1 MRACVRGRSFCNL
14 IVVVE
19 KGGGAMM
26 WYECRYSTLD
36 ALIEAVE
43 VNDDE
48 AVFLC
53 ARRGKVELDTVAE
66 EISATAL
73 GLAASCGYYE
83 VTAQLLGLGASVDA
97 AYGPK
102 SMTPF
107 LSAAVE
113 NNIDIVKLFLAGKR
127 PAQDLDD
134 DPLACASASWTGGL
148 LLLNTQRSQSGAS
161 ALLMAVIYKHLSVV
175 DAIFTAVD
183 ALLFPSPTET
193 LDRAND
199 SPDGGGGAGGDGESV
214 TQATTK
220 SAADVAA
227 EVPFLYR
234 VGGAK
239 KIPPALYA
247 LFGVDS
253 TQVKA
258 LGKDVTESGAPVQ
271 PSLLGRMCEAKCFD
285 INHRYRCNNEMFTLL
300 QLAVWW
306 NIEAGL
312 KLLLQHG
319 ADAQCAVLPA
329 EGGDLDADNVI
340 ILAEEPW
347 EWAGVTTLGLAV
359 MLGSHRMVAALVEHG
374 VVLHDNSM
382 GLIMESSNELMAAAF
397 LGRFPLMKYM
407 WSQRH
412 RLLKDR
418 INERVA
424 SGTEAERA
432 KAAVLAEA
440 DQKLNAVLEKN
451 HSISLKD
458 LWSVLQ
464 TVVFRG
470 DLVALAPQTI
480 EALGDTNTV
489 FDELDDDDNAVLDK

>member
-1 MRACVRGRSFCNL
+1 M
-14 IVVVE
+14 
-19 KGGGAMM
+19 
-26 WYECRYSTLD
+26 D

-53 ARRGKVELDTVAE
+53 ARRGKVDLDSVAE

-113 NNIDIVKLFLAGKR
+113 NNVDIINLFLAGKR
-127 PAQDLDD
+127 PSQDLDD

-148 LLLNTQRSQSGAS
+148 LLLETQRSQSGAS

-175 DAIFTAVD
+175 DAIFTAID
-183 ALLFPSPTET
+183 ALVFPGPTDTFE
-193 LDRAND
+193 LAD
-199 SPDGGGGAGGDGESV
+199 SSSAVEPAADVFHEKTA
-214 TQATTK
+214 AK
-220 SAADVAA
+220 SAADAAA
-227 EVPFLYR
+227 EIPFLYR

-239 KIPPALYA
+239 NIPPALYA
-247 LFGVDS
+247 LFGVDA

-258 LGKDVTESGAPVQ
+258 FGKEVTENGAPVQ

-285 INHRYRCNNEMFTLL
+285 INHRYRCNDEMFTLL
-300 QLAVWW
+300 QLAIWW
-306 NIEAGL
+306 KIEAGL

-319 ADAQCAVLPA
+319 ADAQCAVLSA
-329 EGGDLDADNVI
+329 EGDTDSDNVI
-340 ILAEEPW
+340 VLAEEPW

-359 MLGSHRMVAALVEHG
+359 MLGSHSMVAALIQHG

-382 GLIMESSNELMAAAF
+382 GLIMESSDELMAAAF

-407 WSQRH
+407 WNQRH
-412 RLLKDR
+412 QLLKDR
-418 INERVA
+418 IDELVG
-424 SGTEAERA
+424 SGTEAELA
-432 KAAVLAEA
+432 KTTVLTEA
-440 DQKLNAVLEKN
+440 DKKLNSVLEKN
-451 HSISLKD
+451 HSISLTD

-464 TVVFRG
+464 TVVFKG

-480 EALGDTNTV
+480 EALGDTDAV